1 MGVADAHGHIRA
13 PTRTRTPAH
22 THEAPARTLRS
33 NLHKRLSPWY
43 NPPPII
49 PKSKH
54 PPYTYFWKTQR
65 CIQMF
70 ALRKLLI
77 THIQR

>member
-1 MGVADAHGHIRA
+1 MGVAHAHGHIRA

-33 NLHKRLSPWY
+33 NLHKRIYLWN
-43 NPPPII
+43 NPPFIS
-49 PKSKH
+49 KSKH
-54 PPYTYFWKTQR
+54 PPYIYFWKTQR

-70 ALRKLLI
+70 APKRWLI